1 MESDTGI
8 DDISL
13 DQRQWPRERYKIPQL
28 LLWAGAALRDAE
40 VLDVSVGGI
49 AILVRDG
56 TVVQVGQ
63 EVQLTHGGHCVPV
76 IVKHVDQR
84 DDGKYCL
91 GLDWGASEVTAESIL
106 NLLSHQHR

>member
-1 MESDTGI
+1 MESDTGL

-56 TVVQVGQ
+56 AVVQVGQ
-63 EVQLTHGGHCVPV
+63 EVQLTHGGHCVPA
-76 IVKHVDQR
+76 IVKHVCQR
-84 DDGKYCL
+84 EDGKYRL
-91 GLDWGASEVTAESIL
+91 GLEWGPSEVTAESIL
-106 NLLSHQHR
+106 NLLLRKHR